1 MSSTLNS
8 STIYPEHYH
17 LGFISRK
24 KKKQEK
30 KKSVRAAATAEMQM
44 SLNQS

>member
-17 LGFISRK
+17 LGFISWK
-24 KKKQEK
+24 KKKEK
-30 KKSVRAAATAEMQM
+30 KIKAAATAEMQM

>member
-17 LGFISRK
+17 LGFISWK
-24 KKKQEK
+24 KKRK
-30 KKSVRAAATAEMQM
+30 KKSVKAAATAEMQM